1 MTTVAPRRR
10 RPLPAGGIVLI
21 VLGVILATAVVAEV
35 AVRAIATHIIRDQL
49 ITNLGLAEDQEM
61 SIELPGP
68 PLLAFL
74 VVGNL
79 PEVSISA
86 SDVEL
91 DGIRADVE
99 VSALDVPVWS
109 GGDWSSADARVTLD
123 EDQTR
128 ALLGQVDGFPVDS
141 FSLDD
146 PDVALDTEL
155 EVFGQGISL
164 GVRLG
169 VGADDGDILL
179 APETFLLAGTEISA
193 DALRQ
198 QVGPLLGSFAEQ
210 WPVCIA
216 EYLPSA
222 LHLTDVAVEGETV
235 VAGFDIY
242 SEILYDAAAQQP
254 GTCD

>member
-10 RPLPAGGIVLI
+10 RKAGWIIGAV
-21 VLGVILATAVVAEV
+21 AVVLVVLVIGAEV
-35 AVRAIATHIIRDQL
+35 AARTLAPTIIREQL
-49 ITNLGLAEDQEM
+49 VANLGLAEDQQ
-61 SIELPGP
+61 IDVGLPGP
-68 PLLAFL
+68 VLLPYL

-79 PEVSISA
+79 PEMTLSA
-86 SDVEL
+86 Q
-91 DGIRADVE
+91 DVE
-99 VSALDVPVWS
+99 VEGLAGDVKVALQDVPVWGGTDWS
-109 GGDWSSADARVTLD
+109 GGQARVTLD
-123 EDQTR
+123 EGQTR

-141 FSLDD
+141 FSFDD

-155 EVFGQGISL
+155 EVFGQAIPL

-179 APETFLLAGTEISA
+179 APTTFLLAGTEISA

-216 EYLPSA
+216 EYLPAA
-222 LHLTDVAVEGETV
+222 LTLTDVAVAGETV
-235 VAGFDIY
+235 VADF
-242 SEILYDAAAQQP
+242 EIDSAILRDASAQQP

>member
-10 RPLPAGGIVLI
+10 RKAGWIIGAV
-21 VLGVILATAVVAEV
+21 AVVLVVLVIGAEV
-35 AVRAIATHIIRDQL
+35 AARTLAPTIIREQL
-49 ITNLGLAEDQEM
+49 VANLGLAEDQQ
-61 SIELPGP
+61 IDVGLPGP
-68 PLLAFL
+68 VLLPYL

-79 PEVSISA
+79 PEMTLSA
-86 SDVEL
+86 Q
-91 DGIRADVE
+91 DVE
-99 VSALDVPVWS
+99 VEGLAGDVEVALQDVPVWGGTDWS
-109 GGDWSSADARVTLD
+109 GGQARVTLD

-141 FSLDD
+141 FSFDD

-155 EVFGQGISL
+155 EVFGQAIPL

-179 APETFLLAGTEISA
+179 APTTFLLAGTEISA

-216 EYLPSA
+216 EYLPAA
-222 LHLTDVAVEGETV
+222 LTLTDVAVAGETV
-235 VAGFDIY
+235 VADF
-242 SEILYDAAAQQP
+242 EIDSAILRDASAQQP